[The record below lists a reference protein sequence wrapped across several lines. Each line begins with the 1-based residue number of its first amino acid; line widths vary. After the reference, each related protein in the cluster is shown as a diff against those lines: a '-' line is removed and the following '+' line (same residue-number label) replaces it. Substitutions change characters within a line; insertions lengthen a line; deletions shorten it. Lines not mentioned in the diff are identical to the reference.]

1 MKFRL
6 PFYWNYSTLDS
17 HTNTVISRAFAYS
30 SRWRRKPWQG
40 LLLLILLVVSKGYI
54 CEKVSAVRINLEP
67 TLESLIHRLYRDV
80 LVWQCIVDSFAFL
93 LRAHTSKQTTKK
105 VLDLATHAWLALVPH
120 GGANLILTMV
130 RRACRTQYN
139 YMFIV
144 RSGRCGIKCHKHAD
158 ISLVCCYECYRN
170 MEASLALWYIGP
182 GVSCQPQVPYFVT
195 FFPVCLFLLFCA
207 IFYIYIYI
215 TLHILINP
223 SYNQRTS
230 FAVEL
235 RHPRPWK

>member
-6 PFYWNYSTLDS
+6 SFYWNYSTLES
-17 HTNTVISRAFAYS
+17 HTNTVISDAFAYS

-67 TLESLIHRLYRDV
+67 TLESLIHRLYQDV

-120 GGANLILTMV
+120 

-144 RSGRCGIKCHKHAD
+144 RSSRCGIKCHKHAD

-182 GVSCQPQVPYFVT
+182 GVSCQSVTASCYCPYHTSLPYFVT
-195 FFPVCLFLLFCA
+195 FFLFVCFCCFVLYFL
-207 IFYIYIYI
+207 YIYYI
-215 TLHILINP
+215 THTENP
-223 SYNQRTS
+223 SYTTALVLQ
-230 FAVEL
+230 
-235 RHPRPWK
+235 

>member
-1 MKFRL
+1 M
-6 PFYWNYSTLDS
+6 
-17 HTNTVISRAFAYS
+17 
-30 SRWRRKPWQG
+30 
-40 LLLLILLVVSKGYI
+40 SKGYI

-67 TLESLIHRLYRDV
+67 TLESLIHRLYQDV

-130 RRACRTQYN
+130 HRACRTQYN

-144 RSGRCGIKCHKHAD
+144 RSSRCGINCHKHGD

-170 MEASLALWYIGP
+170 MEVSLALWYIGP
-182 GVSCQPQVPYFVT
+182 GISCQSVTAPCYCPYHT
-195 FFPVCLFLLFCA
+195 SPLFCYFFSFLFVSVVLCD
-207 IFYIYIYI
+207 ILLLYYI
-215 TLHILINP
+215 TYTDKPFIYH
-223 SYNQRTS
+223 RTS
-230 FAVEL
+230 FAVGM
-235 RHPRPWK
+235 RHPRDGSCS

>member
-1 MKFRL
+1 M
-6 PFYWNYSTLDS
+6 
-17 HTNTVISRAFAYS
+17 
-30 SRWRRKPWQG
+30 
-40 LLLLILLVVSKGYI
+40 
-54 CEKVSAVRINLEP
+54 
-67 TLESLIHRLYRDV
+67 LESLIHRLYQDV

-130 RRACRTQYN
+130 RRACRTQYIN

-144 RSGRCGIKCHKHAD
+144 RSSRCGIKCDKHAD
-158 ISLVCCYECYRN
+158 ISLVCYYECYRN

-182 GVSCQPQVPYFVT
+182 GVSCQSVTAPCYCPYHT
-195 FFPVCLFLLFCA
+195 FPLFCYFFSCLFVSVVLCD
-207 IFYIYIYI
+207 IFYIYI

-223 SYNQRTS
+223 PYTTALVLQ
-230 FAVEL
+230 
-235 RHPRPWK
+235 

>member
-54 CEKVSAVRINLEP
+54 CEKVSAVRINLEQ
-67 TLESLIHRLYRDV
+67 TLESLIHRFYQDV

-144 RSGRCGIKCHKHAD
+144 RSSRCGIKCHKQAD
-158 ISLVCCYECYRN
+158 ILLVCCYECYRN

-207 IFYIYIYI
+207 IFFIYI
-215 TLHILINP
+215 LH
-223 SYNQRTS
+223 YTY
-230 FAVEL
+230 
-235 RHPRPWK
+235 W